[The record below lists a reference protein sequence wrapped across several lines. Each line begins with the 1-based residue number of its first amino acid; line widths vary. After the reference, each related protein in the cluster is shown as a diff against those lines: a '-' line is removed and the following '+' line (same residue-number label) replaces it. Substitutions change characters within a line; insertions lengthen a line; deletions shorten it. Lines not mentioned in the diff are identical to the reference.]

1 MSSKSHLRHISLRH
15 RSREIALQL
24 IYQLDIR
31 PSANV
36 EEVIELYFTEDD
48 AKNSDEVIVLYPSVD
63 EVENIHELTEL
74 YLSEDEAEEV
84 FDYAC
89 ELVKGVC
96 DNIDAI
102 SDLLREN
109 IIGWRP
115 ERMVA
120 VDKVAI
126 SIALYEGIISK
137 KVPVAVSISEAVVL
151 AKIFGTAESGRFV
164 NGVLGRIVRKEEPP
178 LN

>member
-1 MSSKSHLRHISLRH
+1 MSSKSQSRH

-24 IYQLDIR
+24 IYQLDVR
-31 PSANV
+31 PSASID
-36 EEVIELYFTEDD
+36 EAIELYPWEGEG
-48 AKNSDEVIVLYPSVD
+48 AG
-63 EVENIHELTEL
+63 
-74 YLSEDEAEEV
+74 V

-89 ELVKGVC
+89 EIVRGVME
-96 DNIDAI
+96 NMDAI

-109 IIGWRP
+109 IVGWRP

-126 SIALYEGIISK
+126 SIALYEGVISK
-137 KVPVAVSISEAVVL
+137 KVPVAVSISEAVEL
-151 AKIFGTAESGRFV
+151 AKVFGTEESGRFV
-164 NGVLGRIVRKEEPP
+164 NGVLGRIVRKEESF

>member
-1 MSSKSHLRHISLRH
+1 MKMSSKSQMRH

-24 IYQLDIR
+24 IYQLDVR
-31 PSANV
+31 PSANID
-36 EEVIELYFTEDD
+36 EAIELYPSEGEDD
-48 AKNSDEVIVLYPSVD
+48 G
-63 EVENIHELTEL
+63 
-74 YLSEDEAEEV
+74 V

-89 ELVKGVC
+89 ELVRGVME
-96 DNIDAI
+96 NMDAI

-126 SIALYEGIISK
+126 SMALYEGIISK
-137 KVPVAVSISEAVVL
+137 KVPVAVSISEAVQL
-151 AKIFGTAESGRFV
+151 AKVFGTEESGRFV
-164 NGVLGRIVRKEEPP
+164 NGVLGRIVRKEES
-178 LN
+178 LSN

>member
-1 MSSKSHLRHISLRH
+1 MRH

-24 IYQLDIR
+24 IYQLDVR
-31 PSANV
+31 PSANID
-36 EEVIELYFTEDD
+36 EAIELY
-48 AKNSDEVIVLYPSVD
+48 PS
-63 EVENIHELTEL
+63 ER
-74 YLSEDEAEEV
+74 EADGV

-89 ELVKGVC
+89 ELVRGVME
-96 DNIDAI
+96 NMDAI

-126 SIALYEGIISK
+126 SMALYEGIISK
-137 KVPVAVSISEAVVL
+137 KVPVAVSISEAVQL
-151 AKIFGTAESGRFV
+151 AKVFGTEESGRFV
-164 NGVLGRIVRKEEPP
+164 NGVLGRIVRKEES
-178 LN
+178 LSN

>member
-1 MSSKSHLRHISLRH
+1 MRH

-24 IYQLDIR
+24 IYQLDVR
-31 PSANV
+31 PSANID
-36 EEVIELYFTEDD
+36 EAIELY
-48 AKNSDEVIVLYPSVD
+48 P
-63 EVENIHELTEL
+63 
-74 YLSEDEAEEV
+74 SEDESDGV

-89 ELVKGVC
+89 ELVRGVME
-96 DNIDAI
+96 NMDAI

-126 SIALYEGIISK
+126 SLALYEGIISK
-137 KVPVAVSISEAVVL
+137 KVPIAVSISEAVKL
-151 AKIFGTAESGRFV
+151 AKVFGTEESGRFV
-164 NGVLGRIVRKEEPP
+164 NGVLGRIVRKEEF
-178 LN
+178 LSN

>member
-1 MSSKSHLRHISLRH
+1 MSSRSQLRH

-24 IYQLDIR
+24 IYQLDVR
-31 PSANV
+31 PSANID
-36 EEVIELYFTEDD
+36 EAIELY
-48 AKNSDEVIVLYPSVD
+48 PS
-63 EVENIHELTEL
+63 EGEPEG
-74 YLSEDEAEEV
+74 V

-89 ELVKGVC
+89 ELVRGVM
-96 DNIDAI
+96 DNMDAI

-126 SIALYEGIISK
+126 SLALYEGIISK
-137 KVPVAVSISEAVVL
+137 KVPIAVSISEAVEL
-151 AKIFGTAESGRFV
+151 AKVFGTEESGRFV
-164 NGVLGRIVRKEEPP
+164 NGVLGRIVRKEESDSD
-178 LN
+178 

>member
-1 MSSKSHLRHISLRH
+1 MNMSSKSQMRH

-24 IYQLDIR
+24 IYQLDVR
-31 PSANV
+31 PSANID
-36 EEVIELYFTEDD
+36 EAIELY
-48 AKNSDEVIVLYPSVD
+48 PS
-63 EVENIHELTEL
+63 EG
-74 YLSEDEAEEV
+74 EADGV

-89 ELVKGVC
+89 ELVRGVM
-96 DNIDAI
+96 DNMEAI

-126 SIALYEGIISK
+126 SLALYEGVISK
-137 KVPVAVSISEAVVL
+137 KVPIAVSISEAVEL
-151 AKIFGTAESGRFV
+151 AKVFGTEESGRFV
-164 NGVLGRIVRKEEPP
+164 NGVLGRIVRKEES
-178 LN
+178 LAN

>member
-1 MSSKSHLRHISLRH
+1 MNMSSKSQMRH

-24 IYQLDIR
+24 IYQLDVR
-31 PSANV
+31 PSANID
-36 EEVIELYFTEDD
+36 EAIELY
-48 AKNSDEVIVLYPSVD
+48 PSEGETD
-63 EVENIHELTEL
+63 G
-74 YLSEDEAEEV
+74 V

-89 ELVKGVC
+89 ELVRGVM
-96 DNIDAI
+96 DNMEAI

-126 SIALYEGIISK
+126 SLALYEGVISK
-137 KVPVAVSISEAVVL
+137 KVPIAVSISEAVEL
-151 AKIFGTAESGRFV
+151 AKVFGTEESGRFV
-164 NGVLGRIVRKEEPP
+164 NGVLGRIVRKEES
-178 LN
+178 LSN

>member
-1 MSSKSHLRHISLRH
+1 MSSRSQLRH

-24 IYQLDIR
+24 IYQLDVR
-31 PSANV
+31 PSANID
-36 EEVIELYFTEDD
+36 EAIELY
-48 AKNSDEVIVLYPSVD
+48 P
-63 EVENIHELTEL
+63 
-74 YLSEDEAEEV
+74 SEDEPEGV

-89 ELVKGVC
+89 ELVRGVM
-96 DNIDAI
+96 DNMDAI

-126 SIALYEGIISK
+126 SLALYEGIISK
-137 KVPVAVSISEAVVL
+137 KVPVAVSISEAVEL
-151 AKIFGTAESGRFV
+151 AKVFGTEESGCFV
-164 NGVLGRIVRKEEPP
+164 NGVLGRIVRKEESLP
-178 LN
+178 N

>member
-1 MSSKSHLRHISLRH
+1 MKMSSKSQMRH

-24 IYQLDIR
+24 IYQLDVR
-31 PSANV
+31 PSANID
-36 EEVIELYFTEDD
+36 EAIELY
-48 AKNSDEVIVLYPSVD
+48 PS
-63 EVENIHELTEL
+63 EE
-74 YLSEDEAEEV
+74 EADGV

-89 ELVKGVC
+89 ELVRGVME
-96 DNIDAI
+96 NMDAI

-126 SIALYEGIISK
+126 SMALYEGIISK
-137 KVPVAVSISEAVVL
+137 KVPVAVSISEAVQL
-151 AKIFGTAESGRFV
+151 AKVFGTEESGRFV
-164 NGVLGRIVRKEEPP
+164 NGVLGRIVRKEES
-178 LN
+178 LSN

>member
-1 MSSKSHLRHISLRH
+1 MKMSSKSQMRH

-24 IYQLDIR
+24 IYQLDVR
-31 PSANV
+31 PSANID
-36 EEVIELYFTEDD
+36 EAIELY
-48 AKNSDEVIVLYPSVD
+48 PS
-63 EVENIHELTEL
+63 EG
-74 YLSEDEAEEV
+74 EADGV

-89 ELVKGVC
+89 ELVRGVME
-96 DNIDAI
+96 NIDTI

-126 SIALYEGIISK
+126 SLALYESIISK
-137 KVPVAVSISEAVVL
+137 KVPVAVSISEAVQL
-151 AKIFGTAESGRFV
+151 AKVFGTEESGRFV
-164 NGVLGRIVRKEEPP
+164 NGVLGRIVRKEES
-178 LN
+178 LSN

>member
-1 MSSKSHLRHISLRH
+1 MRH

-24 IYQLDIR
+24 IYQLDVR
-31 PSANV
+31 PSANID
-36 EEVIELYFTEDD
+36 EAIELY
-48 AKNSDEVIVLYPSVD
+48 PSEGETD
-63 EVENIHELTEL
+63 G
-74 YLSEDEAEEV
+74 V

-89 ELVKGVC
+89 ELVRGVM
-96 DNIDAI
+96 DNMEAI

-126 SIALYEGIISK
+126 SLALYEGVISK
-137 KVPVAVSISEAVVL
+137 KVPIAVSISEAVEL
-151 AKIFGTAESGRFV
+151 AKVYGTAESGRFV
-164 NGVLGRIVRKEEPP
+164 NGVLGRIVRKEES
-178 LN
+178 LKN

>member
-1 MSSKSHLRHISLRH
+1 MSSRSQLRH

-24 IYQLDIR
+24 IYQLDVR
-31 PSANV
+31 PSANID
-36 EEVIELYFTEDD
+36 EAIELY
-48 AKNSDEVIVLYPSVD
+48 P
-63 EVENIHELTEL
+63 
-74 YLSEDEAEEV
+74 SEDEPEGV

-89 ELVKGVC
+89 ELVRGVM
-96 DNIDAI
+96 DNMDAI

-126 SIALYEGIISK
+126 SLALYEGIISK
-137 KVPVAVSISEAVVL
+137 KVPVAVSISEAVEL
-151 AKIFGTAESGRFV
+151 AKVFGTEESGRFV
-164 NGVLGRIVRKEEPP
+164 NGVLGRIVRKEET
-178 LN
+178 LTN

>member
-1 MSSKSHLRHISLRH
+1 MSARSQYRH

-24 IYQLDIR
+24 IYQLDVR
-31 PSANV
+31 PSANID
-36 EEVIELYFTEDD
+36 EAIELY
-48 AKNSDEVIVLYPSVD
+48 PS
-63 EVENIHELTEL
+63 EGEP
-74 YLSEDEAEEV
+74 EV

-89 ELVKGVC
+89 ELVRGVM
-96 DNIDAI
+96 DNMDAI

-126 SIALYEGIISK
+126 SLALYEGISK
-137 KVPVAVSISEAVVL
+137 KVPIAVSISEAVEL
-151 AKIFGTAESGRFV
+151 AKVFGTEESGRFV
-164 NGVLGRIVRKEEPP
+164 NGVLGRIVRKKSPTLIKAP
-178 LN
+178 CSNTKRIRSLP